1 MMGRPALLNALL
13 FLIAPA
19 LACQMRDARG
29 SEGSAAEAVAV
40 ISPSAFA
47 ERVGTLA
54 HDSMRGRA
62 TPSRELDEAAEW
74 IAAEL
79 RRFGLRPA
87 GAAGSF
93 VERYAIERSQLD
105 EIESSGLIE
114 GAASVRL
121 AMKRDFLV
129 IPYEVP
135 RLGTVEGEVIFL
147 AAPQGEAGDP
157 LAGVD
162 LRGKVV
168 VQYSDR
174 TDARVALAARSEWGE
189 RRGLAALVWV
199 TRAGDEVWG
208 NWALRW
214 NPTRVQ
220 LADGARGIPIV
231 AVRAQVAERV
241 FRAAGVDLAAL
252 AASGRREAVV
262 RRVPGLTARFTLVPR
277 VLERYEAP
285 NVAAV
290 LRGSD
295 PALRDEYL
303 VFSAHMDHVGVAGPG
318 SGCRARNGDSICNG
332 ADDDASGTAGVIS
345 LAEAFATLEE
355 PPRRSLI
362 FLTVSGEE
370 QGLWGSEYF
379 AEHPPVPIERVI
391 ADINLD
397 MIGRNWSDTIVAI
410 GRTQSDLG
418 ATLDRVNAAHPELR
432 MTAVDDLWPQERF
445 YYRSDHYNFARRGV
459 PILFFFNGEH
469 EDYHQPSDHPD
480 KIDAEKASRI
490 VKLLFWLGLE
500 VANAERRPQ
509 WDETAYREVVGR

>member
-1 MMGRPALLNALL
+1 MMRRPALLAVLL
-13 FLIAPA
+13 FLIAPT

-29 SEGSAAEAVAV
+29 SETGTAAVGAITPDAFSARVAK
-40 ISPSAFA
+40 
-47 ERVGTLA
+47 LA

-62 TPSRELDEAAEW
+62 TPSPELDAAAAW
-74 IAAEL
+74 IGAEFQ
-79 RRFGLRPA
+79 RFGLRPA
-87 GAAGSF
+87 GAAGGF
-93 VERYAIERSQLD
+93 VERYAVERSQLD
-105 EIESSGLIE
+105 ELESSGRIE
-114 GAASVRL
+114 GGSSARL

-129 IPYEVP
+129 IPYEAP
-135 RLGTVEGEVIFL
+135 HLGTVQGDVIVL
-147 AAPQGEAGDP
+147 AAPQAEGGDP

-162 LRGKVV
+162 LTGKVL

-174 TDARVALAARSEWGE
+174 TDARVALTLRSEWGA
-189 RRGLAALVWV
+189 RRGLAAVIWV
-199 TRAGDEVWG
+199 TRAGDDVWE
-208 NWALRW
+208 NWAVRW
-214 NPTRVQ
+214 NPTRFQ
-220 LADGARGIPIV
+220 LADGARGIPIL
-231 AVRAQVAERV
+231 AVRARAAERI
-241 FRAAGVDLAAL
+241 FRASGIDLAVL
-252 AASGRREAVV
+252 AASGQREAVV
-262 RRVPGLTARFTLVPR
+262 RPAPDLTVQFTLVPR

-285 NVAAV
+285 NVAGV
-290 LRGSD
+290 LEGSD
-295 PALRDEYL
+295 PALRNEYV

-332 ADDDASGTAGVIS
+332 ADDDASGTAGVLS
-345 LAEAFATLEE
+345 LAEAFAALEE

-370 QGLWGSEYF
+370 RGLWGSEYF
-379 AEHPPVPIERVI
+379 TEHPPVPIEQLV

-418 ATLDRVNAAHPELR
+418 ATLDRVSAAHPELR
-432 MTAVDDLWPQERF
+432 MTAVDDLWPQQRF
-445 YYRSDHYNFARRGV
+445 YYRSDHYNFARQGV

-500 VANAERRPQ
+500 VANTEQRPK
-509 WDETAYREVVGR
+509 WDDAAYREVVGR